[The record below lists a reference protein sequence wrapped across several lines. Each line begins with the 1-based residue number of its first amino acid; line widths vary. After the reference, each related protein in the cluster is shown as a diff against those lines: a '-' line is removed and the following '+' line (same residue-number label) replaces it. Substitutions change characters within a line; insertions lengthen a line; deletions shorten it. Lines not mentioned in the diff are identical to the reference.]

1 MGYRGAK
8 KSIGK
13 RENRGQKGAEKKV
26 KKSSKKVLTKG
37 DESAIIHKLSRTSGP
52 EASGSGSGYLENR
65 IVKMNSTNES
75 ECLKKRKNMIKCS
88 SNFETTSGQ
97 F

>member
-1 MGYRGAK
+1 MLLY
-8 KSIGK
+8 
-13 RENRGQKGAEKKV
+13 
-26 KKSSKKVLTKG
+26 
-37 DESAIIHKLSRTSGP
+37 TSCHERAALRP
-52 EASGSGSGYLENR
+52 PGSGSGYLENR

-75 ECLKKRKNMIKCS
+75 ECLKKRKNMIECS